1 MLRALNA
8 RRILE
13 HAWIS
18 AAFTASDVMEATG
31 LTRSTVI
38 GVCDELVGTG
48 WLEELSDARVVGDY
62 RKGRPARRYALRDRA
77 GVVVGVDAGY
87 DRIAATVAD
96 LRGRSIGRAEVGIP
110 AQTPQSVDRLADIGT
125 RRSLT
130 RSMVDDA
137 LAQAGTEPGVVLAI
151 TVGVPAPVDA
161 DGLSPDRGF
170 WQLMNPDLGALFVD
184 DAPIVTVENDAN
196 LAAIAEQSSAVGQ
209 GRDVDSYIAMIVGE
223 GIGSGLM
230 IDRRLVRGRRGGAGE
245 MRFLDY
251 VDDVNSANGLSLLAR
266 QWATEAIRS
275 GELPAGSDLARLD
288 PSRVTARDVTTVAEA
303 GDAAALAIV
312 ERLAARLVRICI
324 VIGDLLDVDRIVV
337 GGSATTSLPTVIER
351 ASRLLEESDDPT
363 APELVASAL
372 GREAVS
378 TGAIAHA
385 LSAVQDL
392 AFELAPST
400 RVVPAPPKRV
410 PLRIRGG

>member
-1 MLRALNA
+1 
-8 RRILE
+8 
-13 HAWIS
+13 
-18 AAFTASDVMEATG
+18 MEATG

-38 GVCDELVGTG
+38 GVCDELVGKG
-48 WLEELSDARVVGDY
+48 WLDELSDARAVGDY

-96 LRGRSIGRAEVGIP
+96 LRGHSIGRAEVGIP
-110 AQTPQSVDRLADIGT
+110 AQTPQSVDRLADVGT

-137 LAQAGTEPGVVLAI
+137 LAASGTDPGLVLAI

-170 WQLMNPDLGALFVD
+170 WQLMNPDLGALFTD

-196 LAAIAEQSSAVGQ
+196 LAAIAEQNSAVGQ

-266 QWATEAIRS
+266 QWATEAIQS
-275 GELPAGSDLARLD
+275 GELEPGSALARLD
-288 PSRVTARDVTTVAEA
+288 PTRVTARDVTRVAES

-312 ERLAARLVRICI
+312 DRLAQRLVRICI
-324 VIGDLLDVDRIVV
+324 VIGDLLDVDRIVI
-337 GGSATTSLPTVIER
+337 GGSATTSLPTVIQR
-351 ASRLLEESDDPT
+351 ASALLVESDDPT

-372 GREAVS
+372 GRDAVS

-385 LSAVQDL
+385 LSVVVER
-392 AFELAPST
+392 AFELVPSAREVPPAARRMPQ
-400 RVVPAPPKRV
+400 RV
-410 PLRIRGG
+410 RGG